1 VSVSAVEVLKVSL
14 VTKDPEGLLDCALDA
29 PAAGDRRDAFVL
41 HLRGWVVARKARPV
55 AINVRYHDSIIR
67 SLPLNYPRPD
77 LAAQHPEFAEDA
89 DDTIQGFDGLV
100 GVVGLDPEFEL
111 ELRVVLEDETR
122 LPFASVRA
130 RHEPL
135 RSKAEPRVQ
144 PIVLTS
150 LPRTGTT
157 RMMEMLARHPDIVV
171 YRHYPYE
178 YSSAQYWAHALKVL
192 AEPENA
198 LQSSRRGSFHENI
211 WSVGHNP
218 FWDRHVDEDERLGNW
233 FGKTYV
239 ESLAAFVQK
248 STDDWYATLAAA
260 QGQGEPLYFAEKCP
274 PGHVPATLAELY
286 PRGKEIFLVRDFRDM
301 ACSVFDFWAGRTA
314 ETSRDQAESDQEY
327 IRWLG
332 GSARDL
338 YRDWEVRRERAHL
351 VKYED
356 MVLRPTETMT
366 GVLRYLDLDAGDTAV
381 ERLIGTGPEEQSRFQ
396 QHRTSSSAEASI
408 GRYER
413 DLNGALKQ
421 ACEEAFSETL
431 TAFGY
436 AS

>member
-1 VSVSAVEVLKVSL
+1 MSAVEVLNVSMAAK
-14 VTKDPEGLLDCALDA
+14 TPEEGLLDFALDA
-29 PAAGDRRDAFVL
+29 PTAGAERDAFVL
-41 HLRGWVVARKARPV
+41 RLRGWVVARKARPV

-77 LAAQHPEFAEDA
+77 LAAQHPQFGEDAEDR
-89 DDTIQGFDGLV
+89 IYGFDGLV

-111 ELRVVLEDETR
+111 ELRAVLEDDTR
-122 LPFASVRA
+122 LPLASVRG

-135 RSKAEPRVQ
+135 RSQLEPLIQ

-218 FWDRHVDEDERLGNW
+218 FWDRHVDENERLGDW
-233 FGKTYV
+233 FAKTYV
-239 ESLAAFVQK
+239 ESLATFVQN
-248 STDDWYATLAAA
+248 STDDWYTTLAAT
-260 QGQGEPLYFAEKCP
+260 QGQSNPRYFAEKCP

-286 PRGKEIFLVRDFRDM
+286 PGGKEIFLVRDFRDM
-301 ACSVFDFWAGRTA
+301 ACSVFDFGPTGRPRRHGIRPRAIRSTSPGWAGPRMTCTA
-314 ETSRDQAESDQEY
+314 
-327 IRWLG
+327 
-332 GSARDL
+332 
-338 YRDWEVRRERAHL
+338 
-351 VKYED
+351 
-356 MVLRPTETMT
+356 
-366 GVLRYLDLDAGDTAV
+366 
-381 ERLIGTGPEEQSRFQ
+381 
-396 QHRTSSSAEASI
+396 I
-408 GRYER
+408 GRR
-413 DLNGALKQ
+413 GASVRTWSSTRTWCFVRQ
-421 ACEEAFSETL
+421 RP
-431 TAFGY
+431 
-436 AS
+436 

>member
-1 VSVSAVEVLKVSL
+1 MAA
-14 VTKDPEGLLDCALDA
+14 KDPEEGLSDFALDA
-29 PAAGDRRDAFVL
+29 PTAGAERDAFVL
-41 HLRGWVVARKARPV
+41 HLRGWVLARKARPV

-67 SLPLNYPRPD
+67 SLPLNYPRQD
-77 LAAQHPEFAEDA
+77 LAAQYPEFGEDA
-89 DDTIQGFDGLV
+89 EKRLYGFDGLV

-111 ELRVVLEDETR
+111 ELRAVLEDDTR
-122 LPFASVRA
+122 LPFASVRV
-130 RHEPL
+130 RHQPL
-135 RSKAEPRVQ
+135 RSAVEPRIQ

-198 LQSSRRGSFHENI
+198 LQSSRRGSFHEDI

-218 FWDRHVDEDERLGNW
+218 FWDRHVDENEQLGDW

-248 STDDWYATLAAA
+248 SADDWYATLAAS
-260 QGQGEPLYFAEKCP
+260 QGQSHPSYFAEKCP
-274 PGHVPATLAELY
+274 PGHVPTTLAELY

-301 ACSVFDFWAGRTA
+301 ACSVFDFWADRTA
-314 ETSRDQAESDQEY
+314 ETSRDKAESDQEY
-327 IRWLG
+327 ITWLG

-338 YRDWEVRRERAHL
+338 HRDWETRRDRAHL

-356 MVLRPTETMT
+356 MVLRPAETMS
-366 GVLRYLDLDAGDTAV
+366 GVLRYLGLDAGDGIV
-381 ERLIGTGPEEQSRFQ
+381 ERVIGTGPEENSRFQ
-396 QHRTSSSAEASI
+396 QHKTSSSAQASI
-408 GRYER
+408 GRYQR
-413 DLNGALKQ
+413 DLNGALQQ

-436 AS
+436 AA